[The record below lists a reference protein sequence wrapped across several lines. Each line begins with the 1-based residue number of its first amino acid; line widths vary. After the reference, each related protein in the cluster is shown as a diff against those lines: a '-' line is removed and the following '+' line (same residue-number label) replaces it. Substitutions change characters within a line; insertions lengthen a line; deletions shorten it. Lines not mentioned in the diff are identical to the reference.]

1 MNTDERLRMTALQQL
16 DQLTAGLS
24 RNDPMAEADARCLL
38 VTISREG
45 STILLCEVFEAIA
58 DKWEKTR

>member
-1 MNTDERLRMTALQQL
+1 MTALQQL